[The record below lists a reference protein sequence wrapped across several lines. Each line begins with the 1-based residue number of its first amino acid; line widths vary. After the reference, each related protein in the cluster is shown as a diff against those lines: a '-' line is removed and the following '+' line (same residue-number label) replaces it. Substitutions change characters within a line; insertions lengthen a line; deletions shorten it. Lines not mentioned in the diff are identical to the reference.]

1 MSLIYDQNKKICM
14 YGAKSGSINM
24 KPCGLLIERAEREP
38 ISVPLTGVSVKIQIT
53 DLVAKVTIEQRYANR
68 ENQPIEAVYLF
79 PLAEGAGICE
89 FTAEIDGR
97 KIKGVAKETE
107 AAQHDYKNAIQS
119 GHSAFLVEE
128 KLPDVFKAK
137 IGNLAAGSGAKIR
150 LTYVTELKVEGGE
163 IRFYL
168 PTTIAPR
175 YVPKSDGSS
184 AAKDLASI
192 KYSQE
197 SHYEV
202 DFNATVRMASAIKE
216 IRSPTHKIIVSSDA
230 NNTPTRRILRLDNVV
245 TSMDR
250 DIVVYIQTAEPH
262 QPRIIQEKSPQG
274 SAAMMLSLVPSFKLA
289 EQKTELIF
297 LVDRS
302 GSMDGEGIEQAKQAL
317 KLFLHSL
324 PPDCYV
330 NIAGFGF
337 SYEEL
342 YPSSKKYDERVLHT
356 AKAYAE
362 QLRANLGGTE
372 ILEPLERIFQ
382 KPPIDGYSRQVFV
395 LTDGEVSNAYEVIS
409 LVRRH
414 SGQARVFALGL
425 GSSASHHLVEGIARA
440 GNGTALFASLEER
453 LEKKVMQQLQ
463 DALQPSLTDIK
474 IKWEGYDDIGRPL
487 VHVNVPVQTEK
498 TLMGYD
504 KPLDEPMKTV
514 YDKPEMKLRQAP
526 CDAMIPPVF
535 DGRHFI
541 VYALLARD
549 AHVPRWAEIS
559 ASSPIGPLF
568 LKIPLNEQ
576 NAEEGQFIHCLA
588 AKRLIQLLQDREEY
602 GEAKEEIIQLG
613 CQYGLVSR
621 YTSYVAVDP
630 KEQKEL
636 KESWMMMKSRDVPIQ
651 IAHGW
656 GGGRS
661 RWARKSKAPNYSN
674 LQLMTD
680 CAQPVTSNYLSSIMS
695 KKSRMQ
701 ESIQSYAATLSIF
714 RRIFQANPFGIF
726 GVETDSFD
734 SSHGDNSTVDTKDDK
749 LMKLVSSQNFDGSF
763 RLDSVFGQLLG
774 TTVYDIRQVG
784 KQHSYSDNVWATAV
798 ALAYMSLALNEL
810 QTSWMLVAKKAENW
824 IRSQQLIDE
833 GYLTQTACE
842 RTTREYAILFQDHL
856 THCSPKGGF
865 KLTSTHFNVAP

>member
-1 MSLIYDQNKKICM
+1 MGQSLSLINYQNKTFSLHS
-14 YGAKSGSINM
+14 AKFESINM
-24 KPCGLLIERAEREP
+24 TVCGLLIECSDREP
-38 ISVPLTGVSVKIQIT
+38 IPVPLTGVSVEVQII
-53 DLVAKVTIEQRYANR
+53 DLGAKVTIEQRYVNR

-79 PLAEGAGICE
+79 PLDEGAGVCQ
-89 FTAEIDGR
+89 FTAEVDGR
-97 KIKGVAKETE
+97 IIQGVAKETE
-107 AAQHDYKNAIQS
+107 EAKTDYEHAIQS

-175 YVPKSDGSS
+175 YVPSTDGSS

-197 SHYEV
+197 SHYKV
-202 DFNATVRMASAIKE
+202 DFNITVQMASAIKE
-216 IRSPTHKIIVSSDA
+216 IRSPTHKITVSSDA
-230 NNTPTRRILRLDNVV
+230 TNMPTRRTLRLDDEV

-250 DIVVYIQTAEPH
+250 DLVVYVQIAEPH
-262 QPRIIQEKSPQG
+262 QPRIIQEKSPEG

-302 GSMDGEGIEQAKQAL
+302 GSMDGQGIEQAKQAL

-324 PPDCYV
+324 PLDCYV

-342 YPSSKKYDERVLHT
+342 YPSSKKYDEGVLNT

-372 ILEPLERIFQ
+372 ILQPLERIFK
-382 KPPIDGYSRQVFV
+382 KPPIDGYLRQVFV
-395 LTDGEVSNAYEVIS
+395 LTDGEVSNAPQVLS
-409 LVRRH
+409 LVRQH
-414 SGQARVFALGL
+414 SGRTRVFALGL
-425 GSSASHHLVEGIARA
+425 GSSASHHLVEGMARA

-463 DALQPSLTDIK
+463 DALQPALTDIK
-474 IKWEGYDDIGRPL
+474 IKWEGYDDTGQSP

-498 TLMGYD
+498 TLMGYG

-514 YDKPEMKLRQAP
+514 SDKPEKKLRQAP

-535 DGRHFI
+535 DGKHLI

-549 AHVPRWAEIS
+549 AHVPKWAEII
-559 ASSPIGPLF
+559 ASSPIGPLS
-568 LKIPLNEQ
+568 LKISLNEQ
-576 NAEEGQFIHCLA
+576 NPEEGKLIHCLA
-588 AKRLIQLLQDREEY
+588 AKRIIQLLQDREEY
-602 GEAKEEIIQLG
+602 GEAKQEIIQLG
-613 CQYGLVSR
+613 CQYGLASR

-636 KESWMMMKSRDVPIQ
+636 KESWMMMKSRDVPVQ

-656 GGGRS
+656 GGHVRNFNALS
-661 RWARKSKAPNYSN
+661 SNSSN

-680 CAQPVTSNYLSSIMS
+680 CAQPVANNFMFSMS
-695 KKSRMQ
+695 KKSRMHKSMKSAPACSPTQ
-701 ESIQSYAATLSIF
+701 SVFSRIIQAS
-714 RRIFQANPFGIF
+714 PFGTF

-734 SSHGDNSTVDTKDDK
+734 SSPGKDDFPANTNDDN

-763 RLDSVFGQLLG
+763 RLESVLGQLLG
-774 TTVYDIRQVG
+774 TTVDDIRQAG
-784 KQHSYSDNVWATAV
+784 KQHLYSDKVWATAI
-798 ALAYMSLALNEL
+798 ALAYMSLALIEL
-810 QTSWMLVAKKAENW
+810 QSSWMLVAKKAENW
-824 IRSQQLIDE
+824 IRSQKLMDE
-833 GYLTQTACE
+833 AACTMTAQQ
-842 RTTREYAILFQDHL
+842 FVKD
-856 THCSPKGGF
+856 
-865 KLTSTHFNVAP
+865 KLNL